1 MDNKLTK
8 KAFIDA
14 YTNSFG
20 NISQSCKA
28 VGIVRQTYYN
38 WRTEDKEFANTIDSL
53 EPKEVFLDFVESK
66 LVEKINAGDTTSI
79 IFALKTKGKS
89 RDYIERQEVSGPEGY
104 PAKVELNII
113 KNES

>member
-1 MDNKLTK
+1 MDTKLQK
-8 KAFIDA
+8 ESFIEA
-14 YTNSFG
+14 YKRSFG

-38 WRTEDKEFANTIDSL
+38 WLEKDSDFSVSINNIA
-53 EPKEVFLDFVESK
+53 PKDSFLDFVESK

-89 RDYIERQEVSGPEGY
+89 RGYVERQEIETNAFPDNV
-104 PAKVELNII
+104 KVEII
-113 KNES
+113 K